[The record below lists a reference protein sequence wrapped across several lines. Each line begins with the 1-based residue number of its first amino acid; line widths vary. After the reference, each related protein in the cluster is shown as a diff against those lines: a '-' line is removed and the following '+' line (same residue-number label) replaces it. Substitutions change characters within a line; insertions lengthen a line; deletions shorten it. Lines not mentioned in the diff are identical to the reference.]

1 MKEKKLPKSV
11 CDDFQERSEAI
22 GSKGVVVK
30 VGLVGEGKSF
40 LSQNMT
46 YCPNCGDLVHFT
58 VQDEVKHIENKNR
71 NNILE

>member
-46 YCPNCGDLVHFT
+46 YCPLSKLWRSCAFYSAG
-58 VQDEVKHIENKNR
+58 
-71 NNILE
+71 

>member
-46 YCPNCGDLVHFT
+46 YCPNCGDLLK
-58 VQDEVKHIENKNR
+58 Q
-71 NNILE
+71 